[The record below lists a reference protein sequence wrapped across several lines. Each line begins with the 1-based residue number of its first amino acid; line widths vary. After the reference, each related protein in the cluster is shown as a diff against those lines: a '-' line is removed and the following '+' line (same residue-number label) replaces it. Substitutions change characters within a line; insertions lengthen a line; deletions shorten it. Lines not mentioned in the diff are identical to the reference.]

1 MTFRTIEIEL
11 PWPPT
16 GNTATRHT
24 RSGVHYKTDKAKSYR
39 AAVAQILGWK
49 GLGGAKLKGPLTVAW
64 LLAPPDNR
72 SRDVDNARKEA
83 ADALTLGGLWVD
95 DSNKVI
101 REEHFVWTDAI
112 KDGKVLLTITVGD
125 LT

>member
-1 MTFRTIEIEL
+1 MTFRTIELEL

-16 GNTATRHT
+16 GNHATKHT
-24 RSGVHYKTDKAKSYR
+24 RTGGHYKTAKAVSYR
-39 AAVAQILGWK
+39 AAVAQLLGWK
-49 GLGGAKLKGPLTVAW
+49 GLGTNPLKGPLKVEW
-64 LLAPPDNR
+64 LLAPPDRR

-83 ADALTLGGLWVD
+83 ADALTLGGLWAD

-101 REEHFVWTDAI
+101 REERFIWTEPEP
-112 KDGKVLLTITVGD
+112 KGKIFLTITIGD